1 MAAFGKFERMMALRY
16 IQSRK
21 KEGFVSIIAGFS
33 LLGICLGVATLII
46 VMSVMNGFRQELLSR
61 ILGLNGHLE
70 VVSAYTPYLKGD
82 YETLISKTNET
93 GGVLYIMPSV
103 EGQVMVS
110 SDYTSQGA
118 MVKGL
123 DMEALPD
130 ESVIKKSLQSGTLER
145 LKEKNN
151 AVVVGSKL
159 ARKMNVR
166 TGDEITLVSPEG
178 KVTAFGTVPKMK
190 SFVVA
195 GTFDVGMFE
204 YDANFIFMPIAESQK
219 FFGTRDGISGIQVF
233 LREADLTAAAAA
245 ELKESLKNYPVRI
258 ATWQQ
263 INRTFFNA
271 IEVERNVMFMILTLI
286 ILVASFNM
294 ISGLV
299 MLVNDKGKNI
309 AVLRTMGATKG
320 AVMRIFF
327 ISGSLIGVTG
337 TLFGLIVGV
346 LFCQNIEAIRQFLG
360 RLTGTDLFSA
370 EIYFLSTIPAQM
382 DITEVISVVLMALG
396 LTFLATLYPSWKAAR
411 LAPAEALRYE

>member
-1 MAAFGKFERMMALRY
+1 MAAFGRFERMMALRY

-70 VVSAYTPYLKGD
+70 IVAAYTPNLNGEYGVLADATKGVD
-82 YETLISKTNET
+82 
-93 GGVLYIMPSV
+93 GVLYVMPSV
-103 EGQVMVS
+103 EGQAMVS
-110 SDYTSQGA
+110 SDYISQGV

-123 DMEALPD
+123 DIEKLPED
-130 ESVIKKSLQSGTLER
+130 NVIRKSLQSGTLEK
-145 LKEKNN
+145 LSEKD
-151 AVVVGSKL
+151 AVVVGAKL
-159 ARKMNVR
+159 ARKLGVGK
-166 TGDEITLVSPEG
+166 GDEITLVSPEG

-190 SFVVA
+190 SFTVV

-204 YDANFIFMPIAESQK
+204 YDSNFIFMPLADAQK
-219 FFGTRDGISGIQVF
+219 FFGTKDGVSNIQVF
-233 LREADLTAAAAA
+233 LREADMTDIVARK
-245 ELKESLKNYPVRI
+245 LKTMLRDYPVRLQ
-258 ATWQQ
+258 TWQQ
-263 INRTFFNA
+263 TNRTFFNA
-271 IEVERNVMFMILTLI
+271 LEVERNVMFMILTLI

-309 AVLRTMGATKG
+309 AVLRTMGATKA

-337 TLFGLIVGV
+337 TFLGLVLGV
-346 LFCQNIEAIRQFLG
+346 LFCQNIESIRQFLG
-360 RLTGTDLFSA
+360 KLTGTDLFSA
-370 EIYFLSTIPAQM
+370 EIYFLSTIPAEM
-382 DITEVISVVLMALG
+382 DVTEVISVVLMALC

>member
-70 VVSAYTPYLKGD
+70 IVSAYTPYLNGEYDALSDMAKQLNG
-82 YETLISKTNET
+82 T
-93 GGVLYIMPSV
+93 VYIMPSV
-103 EGQVMVS
+103 EGQVMAS
-110 SDYTSQGA
+110 SDYASQGA

-123 DMEALPD
+123 DMENLPAD
-130 ESVIKKSLQSGTLER
+130 SVIKKSLQEGAVDR
-145 LKEKNN
+145 LKSGNS
-151 AVVVGSKL
+151 VVVGSKL
-159 ARKMNVR
+159 ARKMGVR

-190 SFVVA
+190 SFTVA

-204 YDANFIFMPIAESQK
+204 YDSNFIFMPLADAKK
-219 FFGTRDGISGIQVF
+219 FFGTKDGISTIQVF
-233 LREADLTAAAAA
+233 LQSADLTKAAAA
-245 ELKESLKNYPVRI
+245 ELKEKLKAYPVRI
-258 ATWQQ
+258 VTWQQ
-263 INRTFFNA
+263 TNRTFFNA
-271 IEVERNVMFMILTLI
+271 LEVERNVMFMILTLI

-294 ISGLV
+294 VSGLV

-309 AVLRTMGATKG
+309 AVLRTMGATK
-320 AVMRIFF
+320 ASVMRIFF
-327 ISGSLIGVTG
+327 ISGSLIGATG
-337 TLFGLIVGV
+337 TFFGLILGV

-360 RLTGTDLFSA
+360 KLTGTDLFSA
-370 EIYFLSTIPAQM
+370 EIYFLSNIPAQM
-382 DITEVISVVLMALG
+382 DIKEVVSVVIMALS